1 MNEPLPDGWRG
12 GWYTGAE
19 LRALSVGAAAV
30 THSEELLEANR
41 AWETERFG
49 KPATEQHRDAVGFGI
64 DSEHGERTFPG
75 GVVALVVVSYE
86 APGYQWLGPGST
98 TFVGPEGEKHPTSV
112 VLPEWHGRGE
122 PMRGAPGTMAL
133 FARLWRKRSLW
144 PCLTWRA
151 TGEGAPSIALEGLEH
166 ARTIG
171 EAERIL
177 KHVRALARLTAG
189 GPKADDFGTDSER
202 RKAVERWDRVYRQHP
217 GITREQAAAR
227 ADLGGVDM
235 ATLYRWKAKLTAS

>member
-30 THSEELLEANR
+30 THSEELLEANC

-171 EAERIL
+171 DAKRLLDHLRFLERLAERGRPTLDLSEQSDKRRLLERAESL
-177 KHVRALARLTAG
+177 KRQSPLTPWWRLARFVGVPVSTLH
-189 GPKADDFGTDSER
+189 KWR
-202 RKAVERWDRVYRQHP
+202 R
-217 GITREQAAAR
+217 AAKS
-227 ADLGGVDM
+227 G
-235 ATLYRWKAKLTAS
+235 